1 MDVVVY
7 ALCKKLIADSI
18 SSIGNI
24 FTLQGTLPSESD
36 LPMSGNESGDIYLV
50 GPKADGSYDEFFWTG
65 ANKWEKMGTT
75 GIDAGGYITAKT
87 LYLGEDGSGTIENP
101 ASDTILA
108 IVNAEIK
115 KDYLSKDNMDIYIPT
130 ADYHPATK
138 KYVDDIRTEI
148 EKNNELE
155 II

>member
-1 MDVVVY
+1 
-7 ALCKKLIADSI
+7 
-18 SSIGNI
+18 
-24 FTLQGTLPSESD
+24 
-36 LPMSGNESGDIYLV
+36 
-50 GPKADGSYDEFFWTG
+50 
-65 ANKWEKMGTT
+65 MGTT
-75 GIDAGGYITAKT
+75 GIDAGGYITTKT
-87 LYLGEDGSGTIENP
+87 LYLGEDGSWTIENP

-115 KDYLSKDNMDIYIPT
+115 KDYLSKDNTDIYIPT
-130 ADYHPATK
+130 EDYHPATK